1 MATTGSCAPKMP
13 RNTITFPA
21 RAREDL
27 NPLEDNEYPNRT
39 ENHDDDNNNYR
50 VRVRAHAREM
60 NRIHD
65 AYEDVM
71 GRSMPRF
78 VEQEVLGFIADGATP
93 QLIRTVLE
101 YTACAPRPSWAY
113 ARAVIYRSLQKGIT
127 TDGAFMR
134 SLADRGRDVDCD
146 MPY

>member
-1 MATTGSCAPKMP
+1 MATTGSSAPKMP
-13 RNTITFPA
+13 QNTITFPA

-27 NPLEDNEYPNRT
+27 NPLEYKDYPNRT
-39 ENHDDDNNNYR
+39 ENHDHDNNNYR

-65 AYEDVM
+65 AYEDIL

-78 VEQEVLGFIADGATP
+78 VEEEILGMIADGAEP
-93 QLIRTVLE
+93 SFIRAVIE

-113 ARAVIYRSLQKGIT
+113 ARAVIYRNMKKGVT
-127 TDGAFMR
+127 HEGTFMA
-134 SLADRGRDVDCD
+134 SLADRGRDGDEL
-146 MPY
+146 PY